1 MWEFFLSCNCQ
12 QKLFCFWKI
21 GSKFPETWILTSIFH
36 KAKMSHRLSVKNK
49 ETKWNLFFREIDCI
63 SRMVPTTWVA
73 DYTHSHFVGPLQVST
88 HFILGQNFFSVIGQ
102 TYTCKCTYHMQ
113 KKKKNEKKRKQ
124 RKKKN
129 TKKEMKW
136 AETWYLKS
144 SYEETSSAIGSVPY
158 LGAID
163 RPSCFKELQLSRN
176 FFLPI

>member
-12 QKLFCFWKI
+12 QILFCFWKI

-36 KAKMSHRLSVKNK
+36 KAKMSHRRLSVKNK

-113 KKKKNEKKRKQ
+113 KKKKMKKKGNKE
-124 RKKKN
+124 RKKIQKKKWNGLKPGTWSQVMKKPVQLLDLFPTLVQLTSLPALKN
-129 TKKEMKW
+129 CN
-136 AETWYLKS
+136 YPV
-144 SYEETSSAIGSVPY
+144 I
-158 LGAID
+158 
-163 RPSCFKELQLSRN
+163 
-176 FFLPI
+176 FLPI